1 MSAALWPVVARITA
15 ALDKA
20 NGRDE
25 HELAMRLLKVGE
37 EAGEVAAAYIGATGQ
52 NPRKGT
58 THGPGDVARELADV
72 IIAAAVA
79 LHTITDHAPSV
90 LDAKL
95 HAAAR
100 HLAVPNPK
108 GQ

>member
-1 MSAALWPVVARITA
+1 MSAALWPVVARITVS
-15 ALDKA
+15 LDAA

-25 HELAMRLLKVGE
+25 HELAMRLLKVSE

-58 THGPGDVARELADV
+58 THTRGDVMQELADV

-79 LHTITDHAPSV
+79 LHSLTDHAPSV

-100 HLAVPNPK
+100 RLAIPNPK
-108 GQ
+108 GK